1 MSRASWEIGNTN
13 LRSGKKVHITS
24 AFWSDL
30 FYGSERQNWKRT
42 QLEDDM
48 MVQTRDGAL
57 GFQERLLKT
66 THHISWRGF
75 FPFAN
80 CSGLWS
86 AWALGRFTPL

>member
-1 MSRASWEIGNTN
+1 
-13 LRSGKKVHITS
+13 
-24 AFWSDL
+24 
-30 FYGSERQNWKRT
+30 
-42 QLEDDM
+42 M

-66 THHISWRGF
+66 THRISWRGF

-80 CSGLWS
+80 CLGLWS